1 MPSKWLLFPRPA
13 IYAITGSDLGKVLHT
28 VAPGHSW
35 SAALVPPPRRGDATR
50 PPRSKDEAR
59 IKFSQFLYISS
70 CRIAIATGRKTRTK
84 PWLAQP
90 RLLQRRNATY
100 GHLGRDLGAH
110 TTGPCRTDERQPT
123 GFSIS
128 KDLETTAPVTQ
139 KSTQA
144 RWTRLLRP
152 WTRQVDK
159 LWRFVVGPTGSVL
172 FSEHP
177 PLLRQYSLFFLFF
190 YFFSPPLSLALSYV
204 LHHPRK
210 AAVYSSHVFIYHS
223 FFFFLSLSPL
233 SLPMSRATIIDRFT
247 VSQVVIL
254 TAALKHTYYYYIT
267 RPCAYMFSLYIY
279 IHVYILLLLLP
290 SRIYIYE
297 HIATRAHTHY
307 CYMCIRIYTHT
318 THILYNRVIC

>member
-1 MPSKWLLFPRPA
+1 MSYRDRDGEEDADEAVIGPATAVATAERDVRASWSRSWSAHDGPVSNGRTATHRFFHIKGPGNHRASYPEVNASTLNPAAPSMDPA
-13 IYAITGSDLGKVLHT
+13 SGQALALRRWTNWVCSVFWTPT
-28 VAPGHSW
+28 VAP
-35 SAALVPPPRRGDATR
+35 AV
-50 PPRSKDEAR
+50 
-59 IKFSQFLYISS
+59 
-70 CRIAIATGRKTRTK
+70 
-84 PWLAQP
+84 
-90 RLLQRRNATY
+90 
-100 GHLGRDLGAH
+100 
-110 TTGPCRTDERQPT
+110 
-123 GFSIS
+123 FSI
-128 KDLETTAPVTQ
+128 
-139 KSTQA
+139 
-144 RWTRLLRP
+144 
-152 WTRQVDK
+152 
-159 LWRFVVGPTGSVL
+159 F
-172 FSEHP
+172 FI
-177 PLLRQYSLFFLFF
+177 FLFF
-190 YFFSPPLSLALSYV
+190 FPPLSLSLSLTSSTIRVRPPYT
-204 LHHPRK
+204 LHT
-210 AAVYSSHVFIYHS
+210 FLFTTL

>member
-1 MPSKWLLFPRPA
+1 MSRSRRGGRRGEAVIGPA
-13 IYAITGSDLGKVLHT
+13 TGCRDGGNATRGHLGSSR
-28 VAPGHSW
+28 SW
-35 SAALVPPPRRGDATR
+35 SANDGPESIGRIGNPTRRFFHIKGPGNHRASLPRNQRKHVEPGCSVHGPGKWTSFGA
-50 PPRSKDEAR
+50 
-59 IKFSQFLYISS
+59 SS
-70 CRIAIATGRKTRTK
+70 
-84 PWLAQP
+84 LDQ
-90 RLLQRRNATY
+90 L
-100 GHLGRDLGAH
+100 
-110 TTGPCRTDERQPT
+110 
-123 GFSIS
+123 
-128 KDLETTAPVTQ
+128 
-139 KSTQA
+139 
-144 RWTRLLRP
+144 
-152 WTRQVDK
+152 
-159 LWRFVVGPTGSVL
+159 GSVL

-190 YFFSPPLSLALSYV
+190 YFFSPPTLSLSRSLSLTSSTIRVRPPIYT
-204 LHHPRK
+204 LHTFFLCLPL
-210 AAVYSSHVFIYHS
+210 F
-223 FFFFLSLSPL
+223 FFFFLFLSPSLS
-233 SLPMSRATIIDRFT
+233 SMSRATIIDRFAS

>member
-1 MPSKWLLFPRPA
+1 MSRSRRGGRRGEAVIGPA
-13 IYAITGSDLGKVLHT
+13 TGCRDGGNATRGHLGSSR
-28 VAPGHSW
+28 SW
-35 SAALVPPPRRGDATR
+35 SANDGPESIGRIGNPTRRFFHIKGPGNHRASLPRNQRKHVEPGCSVHGPGKWTSFGA
-50 PPRSKDEAR
+50 
-59 IKFSQFLYISS
+59 SS
-70 CRIAIATGRKTRTK
+70 
-84 PWLAQP
+84 LDQ
-90 RLLQRRNATY
+90 L
-100 GHLGRDLGAH
+100 
-110 TTGPCRTDERQPT
+110 
-123 GFSIS
+123 
-128 KDLETTAPVTQ
+128 
-139 KSTQA
+139 
-144 RWTRLLRP
+144 
-152 WTRQVDK
+152 
-159 LWRFVVGPTGSVL
+159 GSVL

-190 YFFSPPLSLALSYV
+190 YFFFSPHPLSLALSLPYV

-210 AAVYSSHVFIYHS
+210 AADIYSSHVFFMS
-223 FFFFLSLSPL
+223 TALFFFFLFLSPSLS
-233 SLPMSRATIIDRFT
+233 SMSRATIIDRFAS

>member
-223 FFFFLSLSPL
+223 FFFFSFSLPPL
-233 SLPMSRATIIDRFT
+233 SSDEPRDDHRSLHGLTSCYTHCRTQAY
-247 VSQVVIL
+247 IL
-254 TAALKHTYYYYIT
+254 LLHYSSMRIYV
-267 RPCAYMFSLYIY
+267 FSLYIY
-279 IHVYILLLLLP
+279 TCIHTITTTSFAY
-290 SRIYIYE
+290 IYIWT
-297 HIATRAHTHY
+297 HCHTRAHTLLLY
-307 CYMCIRIYTHT
+307 VYSYIYTHYT
-318 THILYNRVIC
+318 YII

>member
-1 MPSKWLLFPRPA
+1 MSYRDRDA
-13 IYAITGSDLGKVLHT
+13 EED
-28 VAPGHSW
+28 
-35 SAALVPPPRRGDATR
+35 AA
-50 PPRSKDEAR
+50 
-59 IKFSQFLYISS
+59 
-70 CRIAIATGRKTRTK
+70 K

-90 RLLQRRNATY
+90 RLLQRRNATH
-100 GHLGRDLGAH
+100 GHLGRELGAQ
-110 TTGPCRTDERQPT
+110 TTGPSRSGERQPNPQVFPYQRT
-123 GFSIS
+123 WKPPRQLPRSQRKHVEPGCSVHGPG
-128 KDLETTAPVTQ
+128 K
-139 KSTQA
+139 
-144 RWTRLLRP
+144 WTSFGASSLDQL
-152 WTRQVDK
+152 
-159 LWRFVVGPTGSVL
+159 GSVL

-190 YFFSPPLSLALSYV
+190 YFFFPSLALSLTSSTIHVRPSYI
-204 LHHPRK
+204 LHTFL
-210 AAVYSSHVFIYHS
+210 STTL
-223 FFFFLSLSPL
+223 FFFSFSLPL